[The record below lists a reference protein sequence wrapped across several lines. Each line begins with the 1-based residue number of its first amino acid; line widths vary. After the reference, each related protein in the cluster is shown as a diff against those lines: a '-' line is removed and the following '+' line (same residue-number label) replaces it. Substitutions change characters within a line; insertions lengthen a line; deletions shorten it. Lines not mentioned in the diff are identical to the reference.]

1 MLFECLLNKKWEWKN
16 LFPLSFILYLNS
28 IYSVFT
34 KLLLLLLL
42 LLLSVQLVFTFFSS
56 NWFNWI
62 WFFSSFL
69 PHSLSLPLYFSI
81 WYNLWALQYHMRADL
96 QSWSLNAF
104 LILNI
109 FSLQLI
115 ILNSYRNCGKLNQ
128 LNLMLTWKT
137 LNTHQLNEGVWA
149 LNWLNLSG
157 SINLLTRYYLQL
169 W

>member
-1 MLFECLLNKKWEWKN
+1 MRMKKPFSS
-16 LFPLSFILYLNS
+16 LYYPLSELPSFCFLFLIIIIIIIIIISSVSFYL
-28 IYSVFT
+28 
-34 KLLLLLLL
+34 
-42 LLLSVQLVFTFFSS
+42 FSL

-69 PHSLSLPLYFSI
+69 SHSFSLPLYFLI

-104 LILNI
+104 LINI